1 MAAIMPKLMSVLL
14 MLITATLMLPIPTL
28 LVALPVLVTRD
39 TLEIESHALVSGTYF
54 FLFQYSV
61 IFSDINVC
69 ATEDPN
75 NCHTNAAC
83 TNTSGS
89 FTCTCNQGYTGDG
102 ITCTGKWY
110 RLILIFYP
118 IFFQISMSVLLMT
131 PITATLMLPVP
142 TLVVASPVAVTRDTL
157 EMESH
162 ALVSGTD

>member
-1 MAAIMPKLMSVLL
+1 MVQININFL
-14 MLITATLMLPIPTL
+14 
-28 LVALPVLVTRD
+28 
-39 TLEIESHALVSGTYF
+39 SHF
-54 FLFQYSV
+54 FP
-61 IFSDINVC
+61 DINEC
-69 ATEDPN
+69 ASDDAN

-83 TNTSGS
+83 SNTSGS
-89 FTCTCNQGYTGDG
+89 FTCSCNQGYTGDG

-157 EMESH
+157 EMEPH
-162 ALVSGTD
+162 ALVSSTD